1 MDTPFDAAGARA
13 DADIRRRCLQRDDH
27 GNALGGVRLAENG
40 GAGRQ
45 RVGALCGLGGTHVP
59 FDAATLDRLYPRTRI
74 TWPGSRPP
82 RTLS

>member
-1 MDTPFDAAGARA
+1 
-13 DADIRRRCLQRDDH
+13 
-27 GNALGGVRLAENG
+27 VRLAENG